1 MGRKILGCDP
11 IARFSIPGSNDPIC
25 AECCKITEHA
35 VDHTVL
41 DCMDG
46 AKPLK
51 SVRMIGCYIEPRT
64 ADGHIMD
71 KKILDYTNS
80 GSRSPGPAAYCV
92 KTTIGP
98 RATDPS
104 IEKNPAYSMPEK
116 KYKNVSYKYPWHNI
130 TIKSIIYSIKILTG
144 RYYSDKRSNLMSDRK
159 YIYKR
164 YF

>member
-11 IARFSIPGSNDPIC
+11 IARFTIPGSNDPIG
-25 AECCKITEHA
+25 AECCKITEYA

-41 DCMDG
+41 DCMNG
-46 AKPLK
+46 ARPLK
-51 SVRMIGCYIEPRT
+51 SVRMMGCYLEPRT

-80 GSRSPGPAAYCV
+80 GARSPGPAAYCV

-104 IEKNPAYSMPEK
+104 IEKNPAYSMPGK
-116 KYKNVSYKYPWHNI
+116 KSKNVSDDNI
-130 TIKSIIYSIKILTG
+130 TGYIIILNG
-144 RYYSDKRSNLMSDRK
+144 RYSGKLSHLMFDRK
-159 YIYKR
+159 CALNFSI
-164 YF
+164 